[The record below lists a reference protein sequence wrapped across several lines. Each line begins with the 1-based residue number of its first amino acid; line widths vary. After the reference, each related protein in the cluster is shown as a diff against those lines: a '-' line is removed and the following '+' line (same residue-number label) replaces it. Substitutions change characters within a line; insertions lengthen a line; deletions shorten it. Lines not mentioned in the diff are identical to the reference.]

1 MVRAPRSTSIK
12 AIASQRADDSIWGV
26 PESPEF
32 SAVQRLMHEFQTH
45 ESDEARWLAIYQK
58 LAHESEDP
66 LIRFL
71 LNLIIADEVRHHEI
85 IRHIVSGL
93 QDELAWT
100 RSETVAAKPSE
111 QDKRAREFSETVERL
126 LAVERD
132 GIGEYEKLV
141 KTTEGFHQDVFG
153 MLCRIMIHDSL
164 KHIGIL
170 DFLKLKLRERQRP
183 VKKRRA
189 SKELIT
195 NGARR
200 KINAKQSLNGPPGWS
215 EGSQTFPTSTFRCGQ
230 PKA

>member
-1 MVRAPRSTSIK
+1 MPRASKSDSLKT
-12 AIASQRADDSIWGV
+12 IAAERADDYMWGI

-45 ESDEARWLAIYQK
+45 ESDEARWVAIYQK

-71 LNLIIADEVRHHEI
+71 LNLIIADEERHHKI

-93 QDELAWT
+93 KDELAWT
-100 RSETVAAKPSE
+100 RSETVAAKPPE
-111 QDKRAREFSETVERL
+111 QDKGAKDLSETVERL

-141 KTTEGFHQDVFG
+141 KTTEGFHQDLFG
-153 MLCRIMIHDSL
+153 MLCRIMIQDSL

-183 VKKRRA
+183 AKKRRA
-189 SKELIT
+189 K
-195 NGARR
+195 
-200 KINAKQSLNGPPGWS
+200 AKN
-215 EGSQTFPTSTFRCGQ
+215 
-230 PKA
+230 